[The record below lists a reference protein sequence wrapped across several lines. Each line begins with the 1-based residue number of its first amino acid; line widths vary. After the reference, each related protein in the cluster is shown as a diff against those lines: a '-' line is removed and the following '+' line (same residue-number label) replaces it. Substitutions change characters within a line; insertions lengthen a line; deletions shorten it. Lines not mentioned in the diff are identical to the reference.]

1 VEGIRFPYWAWLFV
15 CPKVAFASF
24 WTQNHTLYLV
34 LHDMYSDNMPR
45 EPRIASVAG
54 RGKRRYPHPAK
65 STNRQDVPQVSMSST
80 PVMTP
85 SMTPR
90 PATPEE
96 SSRGFTTTT
105 FAEYAQK
112 GQISAATYTGI
123 TTLTPP
129 HVYTTPVQE
138 QTLGVIL
145 SGVDVCVFFLSARPG

>member
-1 VEGIRFPYWAWLFV
+1 MFV

-24 WTQNHTLYLV
+24 WTRNRSLYLV
-34 LHDMYSDNMPR
+34 LPVMYSDNMPR
-45 EPRIASVAG
+45 ELGIASVAG
-54 RGKRRYPHPAK
+54 RGKRRNHRPAK
-65 STNRQDVPQVSMSST
+65 PTNRLDVPQVSMSST

-90 PATPEE
+90 PASPEE

-105 FAEYAQK
+105 FAQYMQK

-129 HVYTTPVQE
+129 HVFTTPVQE

-145 SGVDVCVFFLSARPG
+145 SGVDVCVPFLLVRPG